1 MTKTEALQEFWASFG
16 LKAYDENTVPDNAE
30 LPYIT
35 YSAKTDSIGSVLAL
49 TGSVWYRSPSW
60 KEIDKKVE
68 QIARGVAEKGFFLNK
83 VDGGYLWI
91 TKGRPF
97 AQRMAVPEDDMMRRV
112 YLVFNGEF
120 ITAY

>member
-35 YSAKTDSIGSVLAL
+35 YSAKTDSIDSVLAL

-97 AQRMAVPEDDMMRRV
+97 AQRMAVPEDDMMRRI